1 MNSSHLVAAISIIFR
16 SGRPAA
22 EVLRDM
28 VNRSVAKRRAEKLI
42 LNNRF
47 NRVNP
52 MIEKGGIEL

>member
-1 MNSSHLVAAISIIFR
+1 MNPSHLAAAISIIFR

-42 LNNRF
+42 LNSRF
-47 NRVNP
+47 NRLNT
-52 MIEKGGIEL
+52 MIEKGVKP